1 MLDEWGRFGGISLN
15 PPTFSEKWVNLT
27 GYKIV
32 RNVRKIIKYGEEY
45 LLAKRGDR
53 LERFPKISMLEIQSH
68 KVVRFR
74 KAIWK
79 VSFES

>member
-53 LERFPKISMLEIQSH
+53 LERFPKISMLKRYNLI
-68 KVVRFR
+68 KLC
-74 KAIWK
+74 AL
-79 VSFES
+79 VSNLESDF